1 MYRFIFKLL
10 VSIFIIVNCNDFPRD
25 NVLDPK
31 NPNSYQSSV
40 VLLEAFVNTNN
51 PFSYN
56 LWTLQALDSIKSLY
70 GLNIIIIEYHR
81 DTQEFTDPY
90 RNTLIFEPLYEKYVQ
105 NSIPNVKGV
114 PDVFINGSGHRVQ
127 GASGIN
133 SVLTRLNS
141 ILSPLVVLNTYFTL
155 DPATINISGNQ
166 LNMSCRVARLG
177 NQSAG
182 DLSLRAILLQQINS
196 QELKRVAMDIVK
208 ADNILRL
215 DPGEIRTI
223 NFDPVEINQR
233 PDWIIFSLTSSDEL
247 TVYQN
252 IKVNL

>member
-1 MYRFIFKLL
+1 MYRYIFKLL
-10 VSIFIIVNCNDFPRD
+10 AVILIIVNCKDFPRD

-51 PFSYN
+51 PFTYN
-56 LWTLQALDSIKSLY
+56 QWALEALDSIKSIY
-70 GLNIIIIEYHR
+70 GLNVVIADYHR

-90 RNTLIFEPLYEKYVQ
+90 SNTLIFEPLYGKYVQ

-114 PDVFINGSGHRVQ
+114 PDVFINGAAHRVQ
-127 GASGIN
+127 GASSIN
-133 SVLTRLNS
+133 SVMTRLNS
-141 ILSPLVVLNTYFTL
+141 ILSELVVDNNYFTL
-155 DPATINISGNQ
+155 EAGGIHISGTQ
-166 LNMSCRVARLG
+166 LTMSCKVARLG
-177 NQSAG
+177 DRSSGN
-182 DLSLRAILLQQINS
+182 LSLRAILLQQINS
-196 QELKRVAMDIVK
+196 RELKRVAMDIAR
-208 ADNILRL
+208 ADNISSL

-223 NFDPVEINQR
+223 NFDPVEISQI
-233 PDWIIFSLTSSDEL
+233 PDWIIFSLTSADEL

>member
-1 MYRFIFKLL
+1 MFRFFFKFLAVILIF
-10 VSIFIIVNCNDFPRD
+10 VNCEDFPRD

-56 LWTLQALDSIKSLY
+56 LWALEALDSIKSIY
-70 GLNIIIIEYHR
+70 GSNIVIVEYHR
-81 DTQEFTDPY
+81 DTQDFTDPY
-90 RNTLIFEPLYEKYVQ
+90 SKPLIFEPLYEKYVQ
-105 NSIPNVKGV
+105 NSISTVKGV
-114 PDVFINGSGHRVQ
+114 PDVFIMGSGHRIQ

-141 ILSPLVVLNTYFTL
+141 ILSSLVVLNTHYSL
-155 DPATINISGNQ
+155 EPATINFSGNQ
-166 LNMSCRVARLG
+166 LSMSCRIARLG

-182 DLSLRAILLQQINS
+182 NLGLRAILLQQINF

-208 ADNILRL
+208 ADNISQL
-215 DPGEIRTI
+215 DAGEIRTI
-223 NFDPVEINQR
+223 NFDPVEVNLL
-233 PDWIIFSLTSSDEL
+233 PNWIIFSLTSADGL